1 MAVVMEFHGF
11 ESIRRSDRG
20 GRGPCSGRRFL
31 HSFKVLPQSA
41 PQNESQ
47 TILYRAEKMPNE
59 YALSPRSSKKDQVPG
74 RLFGKL
80 VVNAC
85 IPLTLNQ

>member
-1 MAVVMEFHGF
+1 
-11 ESIRRSDRG
+11 
-20 GRGPCSGRRFL
+20 
-31 HSFKVLPQSA
+31 VLPQSA